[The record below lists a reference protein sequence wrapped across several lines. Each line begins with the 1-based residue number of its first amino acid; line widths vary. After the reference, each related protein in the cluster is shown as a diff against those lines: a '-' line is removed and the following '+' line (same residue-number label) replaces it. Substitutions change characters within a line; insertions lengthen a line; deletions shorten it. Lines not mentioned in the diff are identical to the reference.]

1 MARVIRSWLKALR
14 RDDRGLSV
22 VEFGL
27 AAPFL
32 GLLVVGISDYSR
44 AIAARF
50 ALEQAANRTLEM
62 AAVGSGATK
71 FDYLKPEAA
80 AAAGVPESA
89 VTLTVWLECD
99 GVKQGSYDNV
109 CGNTQSLTRYVQIAI
124 NSTYTPLFNYGPLSK
139 VAKARP
145 DGKFPLHADASM
157 RVQ

>member
-1 MARVIRSWLKALR
+1 MLRAMRSLLHIL
-14 RDDRGLSV
+14 RDDRRGLGA

-32 GLLVVGISDYSR
+32 GLLVIGISDYSR

-62 AAVGSGATK
+62 AAVGSGASK

-124 NSTYTPLFNYGPLSK
+124 DATYTPMFAYGPLAS
-139 VAKARP
+139 VAKLRP

>member
-1 MARVIRSWLKALR
+1 MRQPIRSLLSRLR
-14 RDDRGLSV
+14 RDARGLGT
-22 VEFGL
+22 VEFAL

-32 GLLVVGISDYSR
+32 GLLVIGISDYSR

-62 AAVGSGATK
+62 AAVGGGATK

-80 AAAGVPESA
+80 AAAGVPLSA

-124 NSTYTPLFNYGPLSK
+124 DSTYTPLFNYGPLSA
-139 VAKARP
+139 VAKTRA
-145 DGKFPLHADASM
+145 DGKFPLHADATM